1 MTSESIGTE
10 KLWRVQANSEYQ
22 KVISS
27 LTALATAA
35 LVLPP
40 FFLRD
45 MAGIKDGEALW
56 SHLSCSAYFSWTSLC
71 ASIVSGL
78 VFQYV
83 SAKWIKRCHGGE
95 TKLSFKELESWLD
108 WMFWLTAMSF
118 VIGIALLVIFAATL
132 KSQVA

>member
-1 MTSESIGTE
+1 MTSESLSTE
-10 KLWRVQANSEYQ
+10 HLWRVQANAEYQ
-22 KVISS
+22 KVTSS
-27 LTALATAA
+27 ITALATAA

-56 SHLSCSAYFSWTSLC
+56 SHLSCAAYFSWALLC
-71 ASIVSGL
+71 ASIASGL

-83 SAKWIKRCHGGE
+83 CAKWIKRCHGGE
-95 TKLSFKELESWLD
+95 TRLSFKALEVWLD
-108 WMFWLTAMSF
+108 WTFWLAAVSF
-118 VIGIALLVIFAATL
+118 FVGIVLLVLFATTL